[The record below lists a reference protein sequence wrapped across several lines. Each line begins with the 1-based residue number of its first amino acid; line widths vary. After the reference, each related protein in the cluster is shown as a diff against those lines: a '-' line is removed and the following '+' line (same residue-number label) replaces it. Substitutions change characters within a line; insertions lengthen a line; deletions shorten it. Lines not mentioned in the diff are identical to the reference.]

1 MKRQLQGK
9 YPVFVSE
16 AKRDEYLCKL
26 IAKGYQVKRKVV
38 WGHRIDI
45 RFVGDRVNALT
56 PEEAEGVLYTIQDI
70 DRRKG
75 K

>member
-1 MKRQLQGK
+1 MKRHQGK

-16 AKRDEYLCKL
+16 IRRDEYLAKL
-26 IAKGYQVKRKVV
+26 VAKGYQVKRKVV
-38 WGHRIDI
+38 WGHRLIV
-45 RFVGDRVNALT
+45 RFVGDNIGALS
-56 PEEAEGVLYTIQDI
+56 PEQAEGVLYTVVEI

>member
-1 MKRQLQGK
+1 MKTPQGK

-16 AKRDEYLCKL
+16 AKRDEYLAKL
-26 IAKGYQVKRKVV
+26 VAKGYQVKQAIV

-45 RFVGDRVNALT
+45 RFVGDSIGALT
-56 PEEAEGVLYTIQDI
+56 EEQAEGVLYSVRDV
-70 DRRKG
+70 DERKG